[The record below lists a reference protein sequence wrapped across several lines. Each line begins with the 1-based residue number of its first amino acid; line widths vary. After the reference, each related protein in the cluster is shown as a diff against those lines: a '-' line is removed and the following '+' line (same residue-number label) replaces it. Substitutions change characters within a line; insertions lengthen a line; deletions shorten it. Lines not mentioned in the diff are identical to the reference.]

1 VRLRGWGKGIGWRAV
16 AVVGGGVWFSMFVK
30 YWRLVLVA
38 AGLAAGQRKSISC
51 RPASPQQVQCCEGS
65 RIIPAPLEPAPSPTS
80 PDSSLSLSTFH
91 PLPLLHHP
99 SSQARTSPSGLP
111 SSQWCRCCGN
121 QLQRRQQP
129 PATAA
134 KHTPHTDDRGTSD
147 RFWQPAS
154 RAPEIMPWLH
164 VLWWR
169 PPAPLRTALQQAPT
183 ATTLQPRSDP
193 FCAIPLALL

>member
-1 VRLRGWGKGIGWRAV
+1 MQQGSAKVSL
-16 AVVGGGVWFSMFVK
+16 
-30 YWRLVLVA
+30 
-38 AGLAAGQRKSISC
+38 AGQPHHNSFSAVRDSELF
-51 RPASPQQVQCCEGS
+51 P
-65 RIIPAPLEPAPSPTS
+65 PLLNLPHHPPPLTPPSPS
-80 PDSSLSLSTFH
+80 P
-91 PLPLLHHP
+91 PPPLL
-99 SSQARTSPSGLP
+99 QARTSPSGLP

-154 RAPEIMPWLH
+154 RAPQFMPWLH

-169 PPAPLRTALQQAPT
+169 PPVPLRTALQPAPS
-183 ATTLQPRSDP
+183 ATTLLPRSDP